1 MLLSELWSLNCFE
14 NGGCFVK
21 KYKMAA
27 AAIMNCYL
35 VTLDHARSP
44 LCDLEVCVKISF
56 QSIYYFQKYR
66 HLKILQLFLKT
77 TIPAPKFKFFSSS
90 RPSKGTSLGE
100 SASFKVYIVKIRPP
114 VVAVGDNGWTDFHDE
129 RKGKVHKVTGWL
141 YFSIMGRRPRWT
153 DFHKD

>member
-1 MLLSELWSLNCFE
+1 
-14 NGGCFVK
+14 
-21 KYKMAA
+21 MAA

-100 SASFKVYIVKIRPP
+100 SASFKVYIAKIRPP
-114 VVAVGDNGWTDFHDE
+114 VFAVGDDKKKKGKE
-129 RKGKVHKVTGWL
+129 RKGTQSHK
-141 YFSIMGRRPRWT
+141 
-153 DFHKD
+153 